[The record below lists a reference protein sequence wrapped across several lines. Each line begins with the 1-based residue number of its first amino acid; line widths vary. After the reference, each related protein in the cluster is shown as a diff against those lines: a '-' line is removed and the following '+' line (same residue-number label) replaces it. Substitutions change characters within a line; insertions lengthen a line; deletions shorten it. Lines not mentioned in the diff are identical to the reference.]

1 MLSFKKVLNDL
12 KPSVFFIEESKMKT
26 AGKINLENYIIFEK
40 LRSNNE
46 NGGGL
51 AIGCI
56 PELKP
61 CWVRESQEP
70 VEALSI
76 DIFVKNLKIRCC
88 VGYGF
93 QENYAIDQKEAFW
106 DYLDNEVM
114 EAKKMDQLWLYTW
127 MEIFGQVRKSS
138 LMTPGLKI
146 EKGYCLNNF

>member
-1 MLSFKKVLNDL
+1 
-12 KPSVFFIEESKMKT
+12 MKT

-40 LRSNNE
+40 LRSKNE

-76 DIFVKNLKIRCC
+76 DIFVKNLKIICC
-88 VGYGF
+88 VGYGR
-93 QENYAIDQKEAFW
+93 QENDAILSIRRQQKNDCNLAF
-106 DYLDNEVM
+106 LN
-114 EAKKMDQLWLYTW
+114 AKPWLL
-127 MEIFGQVRKSS
+127 EI
-138 LMTPGLKI
+138 
-146 EKGYCLNNF
+146 

>member
-1 MLSFKKVLNDL
+1 MNAAGLRSKILSFKKVLNDL

-40 LRSNNE
+40 LRSKNE

-70 VEALSI
+70 IEALSI

-88 VGYGF
+88 VGYGC
-93 QENYAIDQKEAFW
+93 QENDAIDQKQGFW
-106 DYLDNEVM
+106 EYLDNEVM
-114 EAKKMDQLWLYTW
+114 EAKKKWVRFGYTHGW
-127 MEIFGQVRKSS
+127 KS
-138 LMTPGLKI
+138 LGR
-146 EKGYCLNNF
+146 